1 MGKAS
6 AWLKHLRMRRGIT
19 IVSQAFFMW
28 KLHQTPFEEL
38 TNNIFDVLNKYDTFF
53 TFPTV
58 AYTAKQD
65 VSLIRTIVQNGH
77 EIASHGYKHVRYQF
91 LPKEIQEQDM
101 KTSIETF
108 KKIGINVTGFRAP
121 YNMYNEDTP
130 HLLEKYGFLW
140 DGGIGYKPENR
151 KSNSFFKVKLNNRDS
166 TFTCIPLNL
175 YTDDL
180 LIDVLKLD
188 SEHMSRVFSKVL
200 DHTKSNGGL
209 VMFDLH
215 PIRIGQKKY
224 ISSLEKLVEYGTD
237 LGGWF
242 PTVSEAVK
250 YWNKNKT
257 WKHDAPFCGLLTGD
271 IDNFVFFRD
280 YLSRLSD

>member
-215 PIRIGQKKY
+215 P
-224 ISSLEKLVEYGTD
+224 
-237 LGGWF
+237 
-242 PTVSEAVK
+242 
-250 YWNKNKT
+250 
-257 WKHDAPFCGLLTGD
+257 
-271 IDNFVFFRD
+271 
-280 YLSRLSD
+280 